1 MILYSLILFV
11 IHFDKYCDVNIE
23 LQNCVKI
30 GSQTSA
36 LVSITALSLVIK
48 LLYLHYYLHLP

>member
-23 LQNCVKI
+23 LQNCVENSSHTFEPANQLGSYTSRWKI
-30 GSQTSA
+30 
-36 LVSITALSLVIK
+36 II
-48 LLYLHYYLHLP
+48 